1 MTSTIQIHRHTLP
14 IVDYRGQRVVTLAMV
29 DQVHERPEGT
39 AGRNFREHRNRLI
52 QGEDYF
58 QVGSDE
64 IRRNNPGAIPDS
76 LRRNDVVLLTEQ
88 GYLMLVKS
96 LTDELAWDVQRQL
109 VNSYFRKP
117 AAQSDVAAMLS
128 DPATLKRLLL
138 ENVTKVEQLTADNDD
153 LQSENLMLEQKVTA
167 DAPKVA
173 FHDGVAT
180 SVTVHSVRE
189 VAQNLGTG
197 QKRLFAFLRE
207 KRWIDRHNVPY
218 QAKIEAGY
226 LVADPSYYEDE
237 NTGEKKTKFT
247 PKVTGKGYVKLQ
259 ELWSQR
265 SAEILQSLHQ
275 CTPPTAGVLP
285 LERM

>member
-39 AGRNFREHRNRLI
+39 ASRTFTAHKERLRE
-52 QGEDYF
+52 GEDFYLVPSS
-58 QVGSDE
+58 QKDT
-64 IRRNNPGAIPDS
+64 
-76 LRRNDVVLLTEQ
+76 LRRFDVVVPNRGLIVLTES
-88 GYLMLVKS
+88 GYLMLTKPFS
-96 LTDELAWDVQRQL
+96 DDIAWMVQRQL

-117 AAQSDVAAMLS
+117 VDQANIAAMLS

-237 NTGEKKTKFT
+237 NTGERKTKFT

>member
-39 AGRNFREHRNRLI
+39 ASRTFTAHKERLRE
-52 QGEDYF
+52 GEDFYLVPSS
-58 QVGSDE
+58 QKDT
-64 IRRNNPGAIPDS
+64 
-76 LRRNDVVLLTEQ
+76 LRRFDVVVPNRGLIVLTES
-88 GYLMLVKS
+88 GYLMLTKPFS
-96 LTDELAWDVQRQL
+96 DDIAWMVQRQL

-117 AAQSDVAAMLS
+117 VDQANVAAMLS

-138 ENVTKVEQLTADNDD
+138 ENVTKVEQLTADNGD
-153 LQSENLMLEQKVTA
+153 LQSENLMLEQKVSA

-189 VAQNLGTG
+189 IAQNLGTG

-226 LVADPSYYEDE
+226 LVADPSHYKDE
-237 NTGEKKTKFT
+237 ETGERKTKFT

-259 ELWSQR
+259 ELWAQR
-265 SAEILQSLHQ
+265 SAEILQSLYQ
-275 CTPPTAGVLP
+275 YTPPAAGVLP
-285 LERM
+285 LERAQ